1 LVTLTHKIDTLIT
14 LITFLKKCEKDKGGL
29 HVGTKGVHHLLNEPK
44 KSTFAYT
51 PSVPI
56 SKHPFDFI
64 FVHKCKP
71 LFKLLDAF
79 IIFFPK
85 HTPN

>member
-1 LVTLTHKIDTLIT
+1 MYNAFVAYGYNIEKSY
-14 LITFLKKCEKDKGGL
+14 LK
-29 HVGTKGVHHLLNEPK
+29 V
-44 KSTFAYT
+44 AYTNT

-56 SKHPFDFI
+56 SKHQFDFI
-64 FVHKCKP
+64 FVLKCKP
-71 LFKLLDAF
+71 LFKLLDVF